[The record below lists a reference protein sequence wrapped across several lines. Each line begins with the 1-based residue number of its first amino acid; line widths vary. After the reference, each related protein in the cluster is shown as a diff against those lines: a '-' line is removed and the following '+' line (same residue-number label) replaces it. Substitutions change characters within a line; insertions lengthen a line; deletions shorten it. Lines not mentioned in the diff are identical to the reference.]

1 MEKSTFEIVR
11 PVAVAFRDD
20 MIWIT
25 LADARVIGAPLARYP
40 WLESATEAE
49 RNDYR
54 IGAFS
59 IFWETL
65 EDGIDIEG
73 LLSSSPLTPRDLDS
87 VLSNQ

>member
-1 MEKSTFEIVR
+1 MGEAALEVVR
-11 PVAVAFRDD
+11 PVAVAFREN

-25 LADARVIGAPLARYP
+25 LADGRVVGAPLARYP
-40 WLESATEAE
+40 WLEAATDEQ

-59 IFWETL
+59 ILWEPL

-73 LLSSSPLTPRDLDS
+73 LLSSAPLTTDDLP
-87 VLSNQ
+87 

>member
-1 MEKSTFEIVR
+1 MEMY

-25 LADARVIGAPLARYP
+25 LADRRVIGAPLARYP
-40 WLESATEAE
+40 WLESATEE
-49 RNDYR
+49 QRNDYR

-59 IFWETL
+59 ILWETL

-73 LLSSSPLTPRDLDS
+73 LLSSVPLSSDNLA
-87 VLSNQ
+87 